1 MKVYMLKDV
10 VNVGMAGMMI
20 NVSDGYAKNFLF
32 PRKLATQVT
41 DENASSFKV
50 KVEAVKQKTE
60 IINSKVAML
69 AEKIKS
75 LHLTIKEKTHDDGK
89 LYGSVGPDEIVEL
102 LKKNEIIVNRKQV
115 EFDKS
120 VKAIGEHKVTVR
132 LSSKLKPQFTL
143 KVVDISKN

>member
-1 MKVYMLKDV
+1 MLKDV
-10 VNVGMAGMMI
+10 VNVGMAGSMI

-32 PRKLATQVT
+32 PRKLAVQVT
-41 DENASSFKV
+41 DENVSSFKV
-50 KVEAVKQKTE
+50 KIEAVKQKGE

-69 AEKIKS
+69 AEKIKA

-102 LKKNEIIVNRKQV
+102 LKKNEIIVNRKQI

-120 VKAIGEHKVTVR
+120 VKATGEHKVTVR
-132 LSSKLKPQFTL
+132 LSSKLKPQFIL
-143 KVVDISKN
+143 KVTALSK